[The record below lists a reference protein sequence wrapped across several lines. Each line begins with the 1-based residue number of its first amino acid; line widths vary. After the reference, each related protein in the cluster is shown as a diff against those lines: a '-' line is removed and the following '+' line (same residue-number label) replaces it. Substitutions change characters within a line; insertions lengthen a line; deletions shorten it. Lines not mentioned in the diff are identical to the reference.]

1 MIYTPLTKKATL
13 IAYQAHAGHVGKD
26 GLPCICHALHVAEQM
41 DDEVSTCAAL
51 LHDVVEDT
59 DMTLADL
66 HSQGMPDE
74 VCEAVRL
81 LTHERYQPYADYV
94 RAIAENEVA
103 RKVKLADI
111 AHNMDESRIDPEAA
125 AADPKGTT
133 RRRKKYTEAY
143 DILTKHEERTQHG

>member
-13 IAYQAHAGHVGKD
+13 IAFEAHAGKVGKD

-59 DMTLADL
+59 DMTLDDL
-66 HSQGMPDE
+66 REQGMPDE
-74 VCEAVRL
+74 VCRAVGL
-81 LTHERYQPYADYV
+81 LTHERYQPYVDYV
-94 RAIAENEVA
+94 RAIAADETT

-111 AHNMDESRIDPEAA
+111 AHNMDESRIDPEVM
-125 AADPKGTT
+125 ADDLEGVL
-133 RRRKKYTEAY
+133 RRRKKYAKAY
-143 DILTKHEERTQHG
+143 AILVKHREQ

>member
-13 IAYQAHAGHVGKD
+13 IAFEAHAGKVGKD

-59 DMTLADL
+59 DMTLDDL
-66 HSQGMPDE
+66 REQGMPD
-74 VCEAVRL
+74 
-81 LTHERYQPYADYV
+81 RYQPYVDYV
-94 RAIAENEVA
+94 RAIAADETA

-111 AHNMDESRIDPEAA
+111 AHNMDESRIDPEVM
-125 AADPKGTT
+125 ADDLEGVL
-133 RRRKKYTEAY
+133 RRRKKYAKAY
-143 DILTKHEERTQHG
+143 AILVKHREQ

>member
-13 IAYQAHAGHVGKD
+13 IAFEAHAGQVGKD
-26 GLPCICHALHVAEQM
+26 GLPCICHALHVAERM

-59 DMTLADL
+59 DMTLGDL
-66 HSQGMPDE
+66 RSKGMPDE
-74 VCEAVRL
+74 VCRVVSL

-94 RAIAENEVA
+94 RAIASDETA

-111 AHNMDESRIDPEAA
+111 AHNMDESRIDPEVM
-125 AADPKGTT
+125 ADDLEGVL
-133 RRRKKYTEAY
+133 RRRKKYAKAY
-143 DILTKHEERTQHG
+143 GILIGHGIDD